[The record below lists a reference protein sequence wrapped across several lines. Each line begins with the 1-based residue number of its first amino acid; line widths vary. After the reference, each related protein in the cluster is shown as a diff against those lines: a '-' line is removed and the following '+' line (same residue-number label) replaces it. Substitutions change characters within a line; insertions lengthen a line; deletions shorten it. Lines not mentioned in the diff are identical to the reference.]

1 MPIMQVYL
9 IEGRSEEQKARLID
23 ALTRAT
29 VDALDAPIESVR
41 VVITEVPSSNF
52 GIAGQ
57 TAKQRGR

>member
-1 MPIMQVYL
+1 MQVYL

-41 VVITEVPSSNF
+41 VVITEVPSGNF

>member
-41 VVITEVPSSNF
+41 VVITEVPNTNF

>member
-1 MPIMQVYL
+1 MPIMHVHL
-9 IEGRSEEQKARLID
+9 IEGRTEEQKARLID

-41 VVITEVPSSNF
+41 VVITEVPNTNF